1 MQRTEQMAFI
11 VDTLRSFR
19 ELYIYQLPK
28 PNEYAQQVYKNV
40 NLAGA
45 IAMDLL
51 EEFEKERDMKNE
63 RTD

>member
-19 ELYIYQLPK
+19 ELYVY
-28 PNEYAQQVYKNV
+28 NVNRTEYTNQVYKNV
-40 NLAGA
+40 QVAGA

-51 EEFEKERDMKNE
+51 EEFEKERDTKYE

>member
-19 ELYIYQLPK
+19 ELYIYSVNH
-28 PNEYAQQVYKNV
+28 NEYTKQVYKNV
-40 NLAGA
+40 QVAGA

-51 EEFEKERDMKNE
+51 EEFEKERDTKYE